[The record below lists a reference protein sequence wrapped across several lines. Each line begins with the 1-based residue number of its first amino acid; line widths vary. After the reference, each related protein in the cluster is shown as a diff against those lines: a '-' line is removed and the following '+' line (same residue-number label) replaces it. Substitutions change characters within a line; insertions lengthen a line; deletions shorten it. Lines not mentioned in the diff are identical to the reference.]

1 MAFLQASSVCLLAPG
16 QKAASLFSLVLYNC
30 LTYCLRY
37 LHSLLTS
44 YQALRLETIT
54 PSSPVTHLAMSATKL
69 TLEWTK
75 FVVFFM
81 TAVSV
86 GLALVLGVTL
96 QGVSLTPTY
105 LLLTSLYY
113 ISLEPGLVDL
123 VARAGSQSHLVL
135 QRCEGEE
142 LVCSSVLLKIIS
154 LLLSLIII
162 TISLLNLK
170 YKAGLTVLAC
180 AYLKVNEVLKQSIL
194 IIISVPR
201 YQS

>member
-44 YQALRLETIT
+44 YQAWRPETIT

-123 VARAGSQSHLVL
+123 VARAGSPAVL

-142 LVCSSVLLKIIS
+142 LVWSAPLSSSRSSLCSSPSSSSPSPS
-154 LLLSLIII
+154 L
-162 TISLLNLK
+162 T
-170 YKAGLTVLAC
+170 
-180 AYLKVNEVLKQSIL
+180 
-194 IIISVPR
+194 
-201 YQS
+201 